1 MFLPLSLFSGKV
13 NFVIRLRA
21 FMEVLWRAVIHFG
34 TGKLLQLSSIQH
46 RQFFSLTCVVSL
58 HNYTEKK
65 KTEKGFDGFDR

>member
-1 MFLPLSLFSGKV
+1 
-13 NFVIRLRA
+13 
-21 FMEVLWRAVIHFG
+21 MEVLWRAVIHFG

-65 KTEKGFDGFDR
+65 KKPKKGLMVLTDDSLILVGSTNIE

>member
-1 MFLPLSLFSGKV
+1 
-13 NFVIRLRA
+13 
-21 FMEVLWRAVIHFG
+21 MEVLWRAVIHFG

-65 KTEKGFDGFDR
+65 KPKKGLMVLTDDSLILVGSTNIE